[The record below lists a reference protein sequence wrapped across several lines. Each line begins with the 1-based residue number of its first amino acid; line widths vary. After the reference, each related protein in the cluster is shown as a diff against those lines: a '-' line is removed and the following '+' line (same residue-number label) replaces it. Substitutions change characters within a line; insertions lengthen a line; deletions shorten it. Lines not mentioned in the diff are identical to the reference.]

1 MRTEKEIRQEL
12 KDLFEEDNTL
22 FNETIEELDSYN
34 GYLGDDRYYF
44 MENLTDCIDTSDLWN
59 SLIYRMFCGRD
70 DDCYITNSQ
79 GEKEYSQFNPNRDY
93 YYYNAYG
100 NLVSSDDKD
109 YSAYLNDY
117 FIDELLNNYD
127 FLNID
132 ADIEILL
139 DELAQCELENAE
151 QGEED

>member
-1 MRTEKEIRQEL
+1 MRTEKEIRTEL
-12 KDLFEEDNTL
+12 KDLFEEDEAL

-44 MENLTDCIDTSDLWN
+44 MEDLTNYIDTSDLWN
-59 SLIYRMFCGRD
+59 SLIYHIFYGRD

-79 GEKEYSQFNPNRDY
+79 GKKEYSQFNPNREY
-93 YYYNAYG
+93 YYYDAYG

-109 YSAYLNDY
+109 YSTYLNNY

-127 FLNID
+127 FLYLD
-132 ADIEILL
+132 ADVEALL
-139 DELAQCELENAE
+139 DELENAE
-151 QGEED
+151 QEEED